1 MPKTDTAIALI
12 LESHRTELL
21 DHVNKTIDAL
31 KAQLVDDAA
40 ALPKNDKVPTLE
52 QCQDPANKDGAN
64 LTPRGVELLYRLFDD
79 GAGYNRASKA
89 LGITQTAAR
98 NPKGLWE
105 KKEGG
110 LNRERKFLE
119 GIDS

>member
-1 MPKTDTAIALI
+1 MPKTDTAIAALI
-12 LESHRTELL
+12 ESTRKVLL
-21 DHVNKTIDAL
+21 DQVNETIDTL

-52 QCQDPANKDGAN
+52 QCQDPTNKEGAN
-64 LTPRGVELLYRLFDD
+64 LTRRGVEILYRLFDD

-98 NPKGLWE
+98 NRKGLWE
-105 KKEGG
+105 KKGG
-110 LNRERKFLE
+110 LNRERDFIE
-119 GIDS
+119 GIDD

>member
-98 NPKGLWE
+98 NRKGLWE

>member
-1 MPKTDTAIALI
+1 MPKTDTAIGLI

-21 DHVNKTIDAL
+21 DYVNKTIDSL

-52 QCQDPANKDGAN
+52 QCKDPANKDGAN

-98 NPKGLWE
+98 NRKGLWE